1 MLGFDPKWAP
11 LNPFVNPSFI
21 KQPTFDCC
29 PDWLR
34 EIEEYA
40 SPKVLKVLVGN
51 KTDRDDREIP
61 AEVGDEF
68 AQRHGMYYLE
78 TSAKAC
84 DNVDRLFSE
93 IAHDLLQ
100 VTNRASEKG
109 SMGLHLPMNNLYFSN
124 PRPKKWQ
131 TSTARAATRCP
142 ASAATR
148 PPSTRDA
155 AIGCHK
161 ILRAPPAL
169 VLIHKM
175 YDSACAEFIKS
186 ERPRTTQHDPR
197 MNQSQFCTLN
207 IALPCHIA
215 ACETDSPNCCIYIIL
230 SEACLIREFLL
241 CV

>member
-109 SMGLHLPMNNLYFSN
+109 SMGLHLPMNNFLFQQSKTKEVAN
-124 PRPKKWQ
+124 FNSPSGHSLSSVGGNT
-131 TSTARAATRCP
+131 TSINQRC
-142 ASAATR
+142 
-148 PPSTRDA
+148 
-155 AIGCHK
+155 CN
-161 ILRAPPAL
+161 
-169 VLIHKM
+169 
-175 YDSACAEFIKS
+175 
-186 ERPRTTQHDPR
+186 R
-197 MNQSQFCTLN
+197 MS
-207 IALPCHIA
+207 
-215 ACETDSPNCCIYIIL
+215 
-230 SEACLIREFLL
+230 
-241 CV
+241 